1 MLFYKSSIYFEILYI
16 YFPKYIFSQIYQWMI
31 LILSIESQFPLITVQ
46 KQTNANPI
54 LNDEISLLSSEFWS
68 NERVNKDGLE
78 RKFRPLKSVW
88 SGRGHRANRSSRRGG
103 YLVAALKDAD
113 CATTATALVLHEPSS
128 A

>member
-1 MLFYKSSIYFEILYI
+1 
-16 YFPKYIFSQIYQWMI
+16 MI
-31 LILSIESQFPLITVQ
+31 LILSIESQFLLITVQ

-78 RKFRPLKSVW
+78 RKFRPLKSSDLGEVIGQI
-88 SGRGHRANRSSRRGG
+88 GRVD
-103 YLVAALKDAD
+103 LVAALKDAD
-113 CATTATALVLHEPSS
+113 CATTAAALVLHEPSS